1 MTEQELIQKTIARKS
16 NNPNGLAYIN
26 IDNENKYRGW
36 VADFGFRRKGDTE
49 NIKLNLHKEY
59 DLFLLFF
66 MASVWSRPGPFEN
79 AAFLIGALVG
89 NNKIDDSIVNVVVR
103 IRENF
108 DINQFEG
115 RLVNELRKKFSVR
128 NDVIDSL
135 KVLLKNWNDIYKKLN
150 ENHTER
156 DWRQFAVYMNSIQG
170 LGYGNKA
177 MLIKIPLILRELR
190 CQKVFDNIPGK
201 YCCVADSRVKEAFK
215 IITCKNFYTS
225 NIDNVLKASEKIY
238 ADYGD
243 LYDIPLFA
251 YKDLM

>member
-1 MTEQELIQKTIARKS
+1 M
-16 NNPNGLAYIN
+16 
-26 IDNENKYRGW
+26 
-36 VADFGFRRKGDTE
+36 
-49 NIKLNLHKEY
+49 Y
-59 DLFLLFF
+59 DLFI
-66 MASVWSRPGPFEN
+66 EN
-79 AAFLIGALVG
+79 NLPLPKFNDTDIVG
-89 NNKIDDSIVNVVVR
+89 Y
-103 IRENF
+103 REF
-108 DINQFEG
+108 KGVITKTFSC
-115 RLVNELRKKFSVR
+115 KKTVDLGNS
-128 NDVIDSL
+128 
-135 KVLLKNWNDIYKKLN
+135 WNDIYKKLN